1 MHTIPEGFRSGGR
14 AYGGA
19 VVLRV
24 SRTGWV
30 WAFRAP
36 RQGLEPA
43 PDCLCVPQR
52 TGELA
57 QLWAARVARELGWR
71 AWVRRARRCPGVEWE
86 CKVALPPGLSAR
98 AARERLPPLY
108 SWLAELGV

>member
-1 MHTIPEGFRSGGR
+1 MQTISKGFVSGGR

-24 SRTGWV
+24 SRSGWV
-30 WAFRAP
+30 WAFRVP
-36 RQGLEPA
+36 RRGLEPA
-43 PDCLCVPQR
+43 PACLYVPQHS
-52 TGELA
+52 GPLA
-57 QLWAARVARELGWR
+57 GLWAADVGRELGWR

-86 CKVALPPGLSAR
+86 CKVALPDGLSAR
-98 AARERLPPLY
+98 EARGKLPPLY